1 MSKTTQDQLDK
12 LANLYNKTK
21 DPKHKDQWN
30 KLVEERYGT
39 TSALHYTIVVK
50 PGRFD
55 SKRSIR
61 VYKRNDTV

>member
-1 MSKTTQDQLDK
+1 MSRITQDQLDE

-21 DPKHKDQWN
+21 DLKHKDQWY
-30 KLVEERYGT
+30 KLIQERYGR

-55 SKRSIR
+55 NKGSIR

>member
-1 MSKTTQDQLDK
+1 MSRITQDQIDE

-21 DPKHKDQWN
+21 DPKHKDQWY
-30 KLVEERYGT
+30 KLIQERYGR
-39 TSALHYTIVVK
+39 TSALHYTIIVE

-55 SKRSIR
+55 SEGSIR